1 MNLTDHRQIK
11 TTCTVH
17 SLYLP
22 EKGYI
27 GGYFP
32 SVTPAYD
39 PQNLSTKNYDSNRIS
54 ANFASK
60 NPATGQVVDVVTSN
74 SNNLVAVEALQ
85 GGLMPYANNNI
96 GAPFCTFAKGAIV
109 PNEAH
114 PLYTNLKGPDYT
126 VVFKDPNKTIT
137 NFESTALSSIKPTS
151 SSRIPF
157 QLNTYN
163 NSDLY
168 ISYNVW
174 DLVGQEDSQANK
186 YVGPNIDRTVS
197 KSTIRSIFDKENG
210 SWIEVSSI
218 GTYASVKRLFPTS
231 EDVIYQNPKL
241 YFEQTTNN
249 WQSVD
254 VSADG
259 KINPGC
265 VFKLSAST
273 TNKDS
278 YIVIELSDSSTSRP
292 LYTFI
297 NYKLTLFANKEPILQ
312 YTNPVTN
319 SIIETSLEGFG
330 IIGNYMEIYFHFV
343 GGNLLVGNNNNP
355 SKWSV
360 VIPALANDQDT
371 RRYEHSIGPSIYP
384 TVSVF
389 DLNVKFQYSGI
400 AFDHIYKDS
409 QDQNSYQ
416 LFISN
421 EFKAPASKVN
431 TIQVEQISN
440 HVLSNIYYGNVTN
453 NIDNYKFPVTIFG
466 DARVQNSFNVSE
478 NGLVKDGNSSY
489 KNILSLTSSGRI
501 DGPVIIRFDNNDLN
515 TPTDGFGANV
525 TTNSKVNENTAN
537 FASSVSSNYT
547 SNYNNSS
554 KPPILEEIQF
564 SDLSAYVTDWTV
576 SVNSN
581 NINMSHISKTASVN
595 LINIDHNPLG
605 QNIVDLLENNLLVI
619 RLSAGYGEENH
630 VYFEGFCKGIKV
642 TKSGSESLFTLDCE
656 DVGTFALKNIYFD
669 DVYLLTGMSIFKSF
683 DFLVASSG
691 FADYYQR
698 NTGNKRYNFYGNLKL
713 DPNTTQRQDLIVCQI
728 TDNILDK
735 MNTIVS
741 LMINSYAQPTFRWDE
756 VSQKLV
762 FDSRNNYLD
771 SDFKFIG
778 TKEEQGIEYIE
789 QKLSNKNIP
798 DWHGL
803 LNGSYVVNIEND
815 KLSAGVKTFGLTL
828 EGYKNIKSTQSEI
841 DKRIS
846 LAARTRL
853 NNSLVTNTLNSGYV
867 GFRKYIVD
875 SFDAK
880 TVPTLQLMRN
890 RYQQFKY
897 ISKTPIHNIEFSCYV
912 TKPLRAH
919 GTFLINIFVDDN
931 TMQTDPYIYQQ
942 VSYTFNKENN
952 YITAS
957 VVGYNEPPLIES

>member
-1 MNLTDHRQIK
+1 
-11 TTCTVH
+11 
-17 SLYLP
+17 
-22 EKGYI
+22 
-27 GGYFP
+27 
-32 SVTPAYD
+32 
-39 PQNLSTKNYDSNRIS
+39 
-54 ANFASK
+54 
-60 NPATGQVVDVVTSN
+60 
-74 SNNLVAVEALQ
+74 
-85 GGLMPYANNNI
+85 
-96 GAPFCTFAKGAIV
+96 
-109 PNEAH
+109 
-114 PLYTNLKGPDYT
+114 
-126 VVFKDPNKTIT
+126 
-137 NFESTALSSIKPTS
+137 
-151 SSRIPF
+151 
-157 QLNTYN
+157 
-163 NSDLY
+163 
-168 ISYNVW
+168 
-174 DLVGQEDSQANK
+174 
-186 YVGPNIDRTVS
+186 
-197 KSTIRSIFDKENG
+197 
-210 SWIEVSSI
+210 
-218 GTYASVKRLFPTS
+218 
-231 EDVIYQNPKL
+231 
-241 YFEQTTNN
+241 
-249 WQSVD
+249 
-254 VSADG
+254 
-259 KINPGC
+259 
-265 VFKLSAST
+265 
-273 TNKDS
+273 
-278 YIVIELSDSSTSRP
+278 
-292 LYTFI
+292 
-297 NYKLTLFANKEPILQ
+297 
-312 YTNPVTN
+312 
-319 SIIETSLEGFG
+319 
-330 IIGNYMEIYFHFV
+330 
-343 GGNLLVGNNNNP
+343 
-355 SKWSV
+355 
-360 VIPALANDQDT
+360 
-371 RRYEHSIGPSIYP
+371 
-384 TVSVF
+384 
-389 DLNVKFQYSGI
+389 
-400 AFDHIYKDS
+400 
-409 QDQNSYQ
+409 
-416 LFISN
+416 
-421 EFKAPASKVN
+421 
-431 TIQVEQISN
+431 
-440 HVLSNIYYGNVTN
+440 
-453 NIDNYKFPVTIFG
+453 
-466 DARVQNSFNVSE
+466 
-478 NGLVKDGNSSY
+478 
-489 KNILSLTSSGRI
+489 
-501 DGPVIIRFDNNDLN
+501 
-515 TPTDGFGANV
+515 
-525 TTNSKVNENTAN
+525 
-537 FASSVSSNYT
+537 
-547 SNYNNSS
+547 
-554 KPPILEEIQF
+554 
-564 SDLSAYVTDWTV
+564 
-576 SVNSN
+576 
-581 NINMSHISKTASVN
+581 MSHISKTASVN

-656 DVGTFALKNIYFD
+656 DVATFALKNIYFD

-778 TKEEQGIEYIE
+778 TKEEQGVEYIE

-803 LNGSYVVNIEND
+803 LNGGYIVNIEND

-919 GTFLINIFVDDN
+919 GTFMINIFVDDN